1 MLTAYR
7 DHCMRRVITQRLAG
21 LGMAAL
27 MTLTAAGGAVAV
39 FTAGGPGESMS
50 PVGEADLLVRL
61 TQSNSSVLWTS
72 LAGNVSTLKTLGWPS
87 SDGTHELGGALV
99 IEAPENPTAGT
110 INIGEKP
117 MSVQFSFD

>member
-1 MLTAYR
+1 
-7 DHCMRRVITQRLAG
+7 MRRVITHRLVG

-27 MTLTAAGGAVAV
+27 LTLTAAGGAVAV
-39 FTAGGPGESMS
+39 FVAGGPGESMS
-50 PVGEADLLVRL
+50 PIGGADQLVRL

-72 LAGNVSTLKTLGWPS
+72 VAGNISTLETLGWPS

-99 IEAPENPTAGT
+99 IEAPDNPTAGA

-117 MSVQFSFD
+117 MSVTFRIGD